1 MRRYCDIKRED
12 ELGIRGNNK
21 ISYYHTNISNGAM
34 PFQTPPLW
42 VWAVVAAVI
51 IASKFI
57 YRWYATKRL
66 AKEN

>member
-1 MRRYCDIKRED
+1 
-12 ELGIRGNNK
+12 
-21 ISYYHTNISNGAM
+21 M